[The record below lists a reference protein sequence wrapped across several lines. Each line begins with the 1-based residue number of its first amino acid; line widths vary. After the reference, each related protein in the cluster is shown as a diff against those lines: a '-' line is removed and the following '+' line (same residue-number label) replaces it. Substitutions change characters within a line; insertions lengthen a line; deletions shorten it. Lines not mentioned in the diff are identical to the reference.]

1 MKKIEIRAE
10 FVRGAAEL
18 AAGQYGLAIHRLPAW
33 LREQFPDPQLM
44 AMEAQPSGARLEF
57 VTESE
62 RLALVS
68 HPSRVVYLGVGRPR
82 GSIDVTVNGE
92 LYVRDT
98 LSGGDSFEI
107 NMQTGQQSVRAGDS
121 HTTEMTLPAGQKHIR
136 IWLPHNEALE
146 LVELRADAELV
157 PTVTERVPVAVERA
171 GAASQ
176 TRWLHHGSSISQG
189 SNALGPSEIWPVR
202 VARSAGVQ
210 LQNLGFGGSA
220 LVDPAMARVI
230 RDSPADLISLKLG
243 INVVNHD
250 AMRLRAFVPAIHGF
264 LDTIREGHPE
274 TPIVLISPVFCG
286 IHERTPGPGSI
297 DPTSF
302 VTGTPAFLA
311 SGDPADVAAGKLTLE
326 VIREALASIV
336 IARKADANLH
346 YLDGL
351 ELYGAADAEELPL
364 PDNLHPDSAGH
375 ARIAERFAE
384 RVFAEPGPFWRR
396 AAS

>member
-10 FVRGAAEL
+10 FVRGAVEL
-18 AAGQYGLAIHRLPAW
+18 AAGQHGLAIHRLPTW

-44 AMEAQPSGARLEF
+44 AMEAQPSGVRLEF

-62 RLALVS
+62 RVALVS
-68 HPSRVVYLGVGRPR
+68 HPSRVVYLGIDRPR
-82 GSIDVTVNGE
+82 GSIDVTVDGE
-92 LYVRDT
+92 LYLRDT
-98 LSGGDSFEI
+98 LSGGDRFEI
-107 NMQTGQQSVRAGDS
+107 NMQTGQQAVQSGAP
-121 HTTEMTLPAGQKHIR
+121 HTTELVLPAGQKHIEM
-136 IWLPHNEALE
+136 WLPHNESLE
-146 LVELRADAELV
+146 LVELRADAKLV
-157 PTVTERVPVAVERA
+157 PVKTESAESINKPL
-171 GAASQ
+171 
-176 TRWLHHGSSISQG
+176 WLHHGSSISQG

-230 RDSPADLISLKLG
+230 RNSPADLISLKLG

-264 LDTIREGHPE
+264 LDAIREGHPE
-274 TPIVLISPVFCG
+274 TPIVLVSPIFCG
-286 IHERTPGPGSI
+286 IHEATPGPGAI

-302 VTGTPAFLA
+302 VAGTPAFLA
-311 SGDPADVAAGKLTLE
+311 SGDPAEVAAGKLTLE

-336 IARKADANLH
+336 SARKADANLH

-351 ELYGAADAEELPL
+351 ELYGAADAAELPL
-364 PDNLHPDSAGH
+364 PDRLHPDSAGH
-375 ARIAERFAE
+375 ARIAARFSE
-384 RVFAEPGPFWRR
+384 RVFAEDGLFPL
-396 AAS
+396 S